1 MQGITPTGMGPFL
14 GPIFLLF
21 KAIGGGVLCLL
32 GTWIVITATFGWWA
46 KRGLTGLG
54 AIAGGWAYLLQLPV
68 VVTLLTIAF
77 GIGFYAAIRWSLR

>member
-1 MQGITPTGMGPFL
+1 MQGTQTGIGAFL
-14 GPIFLLF
+14 GPVFLLF
-21 KAIGGGVLCLL
+21 KAIGGGVLCLMGMWVGIL
-32 GTWIVITATFGWWA
+32 VTYGWWVR
-46 KRGLTGLG
+46 RGETGLG